1 MIFSEDNNMPIVLL
15 MYSWVV

>member
-1 MIFSEDNNMPIVLL
+1 MPIVLL